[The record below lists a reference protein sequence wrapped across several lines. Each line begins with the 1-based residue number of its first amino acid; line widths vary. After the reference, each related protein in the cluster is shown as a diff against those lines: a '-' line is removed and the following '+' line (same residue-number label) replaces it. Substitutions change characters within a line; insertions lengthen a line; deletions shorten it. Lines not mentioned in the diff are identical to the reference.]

1 MANSS
6 TRGLARRILR
16 DCRYLGSSWTPRPPA
31 SDLLWG
37 RGFPVSGPA
46 PHPLLKLMVPQGL
59 EVTGQPLAAQ
69 LREELRR
76 EAELPWGDISEFLA
90 KQRTLAI
97 CTSTSEKDG
106 LRVEAVSGFVK
117 GSSNLKAGQYV
128 FSYNMRFTNRSDK
141 ALRVLAR
148 QYDFRDGIGELAS
161 QISLS
166 QAEAAGI
173 VGYTPLIAPGSGFEF
188 GSGVALST
196 PRGSVTGKF
205 LVMVEPELSGEDAKL
220 HERMSESDLMM
231 RYAYFRS
238 LDVPMFHLPLGR
250 LRFDSEVPVVTLQR
264 GS

>member
-1 MANSS
+1 MASS
-6 TRGLARRILR
+6 TARGLARGILR

-37 RGFPVSGPA
+37 RGFPVNGPA
-46 PHPLLKLMVPQGL
+46 PHPLLKLLVPQCL
-59 EVTGQPLAAQ
+59 EATGQPLAAR
-69 LREELRR
+69 LRKELRR
-76 EAELPWGDISEFLA
+76 EAELPWSEISEFLV
-90 KQRTLAI
+90 KQRALSS
-97 CTSTSEKDG
+97 CTSSSEKDG

-117 GSSNLKAGQYV
+117 GSSNATAGQYV

-141 ALRVLAR
+141 ALRVLSR

-161 QISLS
+161 QVSSS
-166 QAEAAGI
+166 QAEAAGV
-173 VGYTPLIAPGSGFEF
+173 VGYTPLIPPGSGFEF

-196 PRGSVTGKF
+196 PRGSVTGQF

-220 HERMSESDLMM
+220 HERMCESDLMM

-238 LDVPMFHLPLGR
+238 IDTEQFHLPLGR

-264 GS
+264 GK